1 MYCIVL
7 YICRYDEDNIG
18 VIDGSKFM
26 KKLGISLSDHKASS
40 TARMDIPVNTD
51 GRIITPPQPHI
62 GMYGTAY
69 RYSSAH
75 KALPHRCPYT
85 VSNVLMIFATF

>member
-75 KALPHRCPYT
+75 TTLPLN
-85 VSNVLMIFATF
+85 SNVHILSVMSS